1 MSKLKLSS
9 INIDGK
15 GIINSIQSII
25 NTVKYRKYA
34 KEGFVTII
42 HINNQNNVIKI
53 LNGKVSDD
61 HILQIKGLDQPYLI
75 NKIYMLPTKKLV
87 TKCAIIKEDIP
98 TTIDVNVK
106 DNSKLTPQLLKKYE
120 KIKIM
125 SELKSF
131 DLGQIL
137 IGLLLGFIMG
147 SIGTI
152 LLLMLYNSM
161 M

>member
-98 TTIDVNVK
+98 TTIDINVK